1 MILYDTGILADYYI
15 PSQSSYTRR
24 RIHMLSWFD
33 FAQKYALQKNILYD
47 NAVESYECINAYR
60 KYKDELRERHRARIQ
75 NLASHVQRDVEE
87 VKRERHRARVLAMT
101 KKVDEL
107 VQQDLV
113 IKNQRILVSE
123 ISEKF
128 AADKAD
134 DNQITCMTTAAPPTP
149 PPPPPP
155 PPPRPTPP
163 PRPMTPTPMRNPTG
177 FYGRA
182 RSCGRQR
189 MNMFFTMK

>member
-1 MILYDTGILADYYI
+1 
-15 PSQSSYTRR
+15 
-24 RIHMLSWFD
+24 MLSWFD

-75 NLASHVQRDVEE
+75 NLASHVQRNVEE
-87 VKRERHRARVLAMT
+87 VKRERHRERVLAMT
-101 KKVDEL
+101 KKVNEL

-113 IKNQRILVSE
+113 IKNQRILISE

-128 AADKAD
+128 AADKVEADVD
-134 DNQITCMTTAAPPTP
+134 DNQITCMTTAEP

-155 PPPRPTPP
+155 PPSRPAPRPTPP

-177 FYGRA
+177 FHGRA

-189 MNMFFTMK
+189 MKMNMFFTMK

>member
-1 MILYDTGILADYYI
+1 
-15 PSQSSYTRR
+15 
-24 RIHMLSWFD
+24 MLSWFD

-47 NAVESYECINAYR
+47 NAVESYECINAYQ

-75 NLASHVQRDVEE
+75 NLASHVQRNIEE

-128 AADKAD
+128 ADKVDA
-134 DNQITCMTTAAPPTP
+134 NQLTCMTTAEPPPPPTP
-149 PPPPPP
+149 PPTPPPIPPPP
-155 PPPRPTPP
+155 PPK
-163 PRPMTPTPMRNPTG
+163 NPTDY
-177 FYGRA
+177 YGRA

-189 MNMFFTMK
+189 INMFFTMK

>member
-1 MILYDTGILADYYI
+1 MVFYETGILADYYI
-15 PSQSSYTRR
+15 PFQVHTRDR
-24 RIHMLSWFD
+24 RTYMLSWFD

-75 NLASHVQRDVEE
+75 NLASHVQRNVEE
-87 VKRERHRARVLAMT
+87 VKRERHRERVLAMT

-107 VQQDLV
+107 VQQDLL

-128 AADKAD
+128 ADKVEADVD
-134 DNQITCMTTAAPPTP
+134 DNQITCMTTAEPPPPTPTP
-149 PPPPPP
+149 PP
-155 PPPRPTPP
+155 RPIPP

>member
-1 MILYDTGILADYYI
+1 
-15 PSQSSYTRR
+15 
-24 RIHMLSWFD
+24 MLSWFD

-60 KYKDELRERHRARIQ
+60 KYKDELRERHKERIQ
-75 NLASHVQRDVEE
+75 NLASHVQRNVEE

-128 AADKAD
+128 AANKAD
-134 DNQITCMTTAAPPTP
+134 DNQITCMTTAEPPTP
-149 PPPPPP
+149 PPPP
-155 PPPRPTPP
+155 RPTSP

-177 FYGRA
+177 FYGRS